1 MFPGAISSV
10 KRISLAVGRTNR
22 SKRAGST
29 VTMRSEHR
37 SNAVVHRRGRRVDV
51 VIVAPGSSRC
61 ASRIGSH
68 GVRHCDAAYRL
79 GLTCVRTFWFG
90 SAVRRSRMLIAVL
103 AILSLVGGGLLARVS
118 TGGSGGS
125 NALAASG
132 VGRVGDGS
140 VLVAAQPA
148 PTAVPAASTP
158 SASSTARPSATSPS
172 TTTSAKPT
180 PSPKPKPIKTT
191 PPAGT
196 AVVDQ
201 LLAQINDLRAQHG
214 LPPYSLLSGLNRSA
228 HKHNL
233 VMEGSCG
240 MSHQCP
246 GEASLGDRISAQGVH
261 WTSCGEN
268 IGWSGPHPNTT
279 SAIVSAAEGLTTSM
293 YNETPPDDGH
303 RLNLLSSSFHH
314 IGIDVVRDSSGKVW
328 LTQDF
333 SS

>member
-1 MFPGAISSV
+1 MV
-10 KRISLAVGRTNR
+10 
-22 SKRAGST
+22 
-29 VTMRSEHR
+29 
-37 SNAVVHRRGRRVDV
+37 
-51 VIVAPGSSRC
+51 
-61 ASRIGSH
+61 
-68 GVRHCDAAYRL
+68 
-79 GLTCVRTFWFG
+79 
-90 SAVRRSRMLIAVL
+90 IAVL
-103 AILSLVGGGLLARVS
+103 AVLSLAGGGVLAHV
-118 TGGSGGS
+118 TAGGSGGS
-125 NALAASG
+125 NVVAAGG
-132 VGRVGDGS
+132 VGRIGDGS

-148 PTAVPAASTP
+148 PSTLSGAGTP
-158 SASSTARPSATSPS
+158 SASGTATPSATSPS
-172 TTTSAKPT
+172 TTASAKPRPT
-180 PSPKPKPIKTT
+180 TTSSKPKPSPTKTT
-191 PPAGT
+191 PPSSGSI
-196 AVVDQ
+196 VDQ

-214 LPPYSLLSGLNRSA
+214 LPAYSLLSGLNRSA

-246 GEASLGDRISAQGVH
+246 GEASLGDRISAEGVH

-314 IGIDVVRDSSGKVW
+314 IGIDAIHDSSGKVW

>member
-1 MFPGAISSV
+1 
-10 KRISLAVGRTNR
+10 
-22 SKRAGST
+22 
-29 VTMRSEHR
+29 
-37 SNAVVHRRGRRVDV
+37 
-51 VIVAPGSSRC
+51 
-61 ASRIGSH
+61 
-68 GVRHCDAAYRL
+68 
-79 GLTCVRTFWFG
+79 
-90 SAVRRSRMLIAVL
+90 MLIAVL
-103 AILSLVGGGLLARVS
+103 AILSLAGGGLLARVS
-118 TGGSGGS
+118 AVGSGGS
-125 NALAASG
+125 NPLAASG

-148 PTAVPAASTP
+148 PTAVPGAGTPSASTP
-158 SASSTARPSATSPS
+158 SATSSSTTASARPTS
-172 TTTSAKPT
+172 
-180 PSPKPKPIKTT
+180 SPKPKPKPSPTKTT

-214 LPPYSLLSGLNRSA
+214 LPAYSLLSGLIRSA

-246 GEASLGDRISAQGVH
+246 GEASLGDRISAEGVH

-293 YNETPPDDGH
+293 YNETPPNDGH

>member
-1 MFPGAISSV
+1 M
-10 KRISLAVGRTNR
+10 
-22 SKRAGST
+22 
-29 VTMRSEHR
+29 
-37 SNAVVHRRGRRVDV
+37 
-51 VIVAPGSSRC
+51 
-61 ASRIGSH
+61 
-68 GVRHCDAAYRL
+68 
-79 GLTCVRTFWFG
+79 RTFWFG
-90 SAVRRSRMLIAVL
+90 SPVRRSRMVIALL
-103 AILSLVGGGLLARVS
+103 AALSLAGGGLLAHVS
-118 TGGSGGS
+118 AGGSGGS
-125 NALAASG
+125 NVVAAGG
-132 VGRVGDGS
+132 VGRIGDGS

-148 PTAVPAASTP
+148 PSMLLGVGTP
-158 SASSTARPSATSPS
+158 SASGAATPPATSPS
-172 TTTSAKPT
+172 ATASTK
-180 PSPKPKPIKTT
+180 PKPKPTATSPKPSPTKTT
-191 PPAGT
+191 PPSSGS
-196 AVVDQ
+196 VVDQ

-214 LPPYSLLSGLNRSA
+214 LPAYSLLSGLNRSA

-246 GEASLGDRISAQGVH
+246 GEASLGDRISAEGVH

-293 YNETPPDDGH
+293 YNEKPPDDGH

-314 IGIDVVRDSSGKVW
+314 IGIDAIRDSSGKVW

>member
-1 MFPGAISSV
+1 MV
-10 KRISLAVGRTNR
+10 
-22 SKRAGST
+22 
-29 VTMRSEHR
+29 
-37 SNAVVHRRGRRVDV
+37 
-51 VIVAPGSSRC
+51 
-61 ASRIGSH
+61 
-68 GVRHCDAAYRL
+68 
-79 GLTCVRTFWFG
+79 
-90 SAVRRSRMLIAVL
+90 IAVL
-103 AILSLVGGGLLARVS
+103 AALSLTGGGLLAHIA
-118 TGGSGGS
+118 TGGSGVS
-125 NALAASG
+125 NVVSAG
-132 VGRVGDGS
+132 GIGRIGDGS

-148 PTAVPAASTP
+148 PSTFPGAGTP
-158 SASSTARPSATSPS
+158 STSRGAPPTTSPS
-172 TTTSAKPT
+172 ARASVTPKPT
-180 PSPKPKPIKTT
+180 RTSPKPKPKPSPTKTT
-191 PPAGT
+191 PPASSS
-196 AVVDQ
+196 VVDQ

-214 LPPYSLLSGLNRSA
+214 LPPYTILSGLDRSA

-246 GEASLGDRISAQGVH
+246 GEASLGERISAEGVH

-279 SAIVSAAEGLTTSM
+279 SAIVSAAKGLTTSM

-314 IGIDVVRDSSGKVW
+314 VGIDVVRDSSGKVW

>member
-1 MFPGAISSV
+1 M
-10 KRISLAVGRTNR
+10 
-22 SKRAGST
+22 RA
-29 VTMRSEHR
+29 
-37 SNAVVHRRGRRVDV
+37 
-51 VIVAPGSSRC
+51 
-61 ASRIGSH
+61 
-68 GVRHCDAAYRL
+68 
-79 GLTCVRTFWFG
+79 FWFG
-90 SAVRRSRMLIAVL
+90 GPVRRSRMLIAVL
-103 AILSLVGGGLLARVS
+103 AILSLAGGGLLARVS
-118 TGGSGGS
+118 TDGSGGS
-125 NALAASG
+125 NPFTASG
-132 VGRVGDGS
+132 VGRIGDGS

-148 PTAVPAASTP
+148 PTAVPVAGTP

-172 TTTSAKPT
+172 TTASAKPT
-180 PSPKPKPIKTT
+180 SKPKPKPSPTKTT

-214 LPPYSLLSGLNRSA
+214 LPAYSLLSGLNRSA

-246 GEASLGDRISAQGVH
+246 GEASLGARISAEGVH

-279 SAIVSAAEGLTTSM
+279 SAIVNAAEGLTTSM

-314 IGIDVVRDSSGKVW
+314 MGIDVVRDSSGKVW

>member
-1 MFPGAISSV
+1 M
-10 KRISLAVGRTNR
+10 
-22 SKRAGST
+22 
-29 VTMRSEHR
+29 
-37 SNAVVHRRGRRVDV
+37 
-51 VIVAPGSSRC
+51 
-61 ASRIGSH
+61 
-68 GVRHCDAAYRL
+68 
-79 GLTCVRTFWFG
+79 RTFWFG
-90 SAVRRSRMLIAVL
+90 SPVRRSRMVIAVL
-103 AILSLVGGGLLARVS
+103 AVLSVAGGGWLAHVS
-118 TGGSGGS
+118 AGGPGS
-125 NALAASG
+125 ANAIAAGG
-132 VGRVGDGS
+132 VGRIGDGS

-148 PTAVPAASTP
+148 PSTLPGAGAPTASGPATP
-158 SASSTARPSATSPS
+158 SASSPS
-172 TTTSAKPT
+172 TASTKPKPT
-180 PSPKPKPIKTT
+180 TTSPKPKPSPTRTT
-191 PPAGT
+191 PPASGS
-196 AVVDQ
+196 VVDQ
-201 LLAQINDLRAQHG
+201 LLAQINDLRAQHE
-214 LPPYSLLSGLNRSA
+214 LPAYTLLSGLNRSA

-246 GEASLGDRISAQGVH
+246 GEASLGNRISAEGVH

-314 IGIDVVRDSSGKVW
+314 IGIDAIRDSSGKVW